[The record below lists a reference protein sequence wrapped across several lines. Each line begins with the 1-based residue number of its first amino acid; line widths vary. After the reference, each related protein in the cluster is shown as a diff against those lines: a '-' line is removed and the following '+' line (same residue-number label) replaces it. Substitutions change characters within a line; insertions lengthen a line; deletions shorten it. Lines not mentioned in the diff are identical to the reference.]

1 MSGVVAAVRNLR
13 VSFAGLPPAV
23 DGVSLEF
30 RAGEFHALVGESGG
44 GKTLTALAL
53 LGLLPASAN
62 ATGEITLAGATGAV
76 GDEVF
81 FAPRRGRAAG
91 MVFQEPL
98 AAFNPLY
105 SIGDQLAEAIAA
117 HAPGDPAAR
126 MRELFDAVAIPEPA
140 RIARAYPHQ
149 LSGGMLQRA
158 MLAVALAGEPQL
170 LVADEPTTALDLSLQ
185 QGAMELIAGL
195 CRSRGLAVLFITH
208 NLGLAHDYAETMTVM
223 YLGTVVER
231 GPAAEVLQAP
241 AHPYTRALL
250 DALPRIATAP
260 GTAMRTVPGDLTR
273 PAQGCVFAPRCPLA
287 DDACRAATPAWR
299 GNAER
304 GCACLRPLTV
314 LP

>member
-1 MSGVVAAVRNLR
+1 MSAIIAAVRGLR
-13 VSFAGLPPAV
+13 VAFGDSAPAV
-23 DGVSLEF
+23 DGVDLAL
-30 RAGEFHALVGESGG
+30 RAGEFHALVGESGC

-53 LGLLPASAN
+53 LGLLPRSAR
-62 ATGEITLAGATGAV
+62 AAGEITLDGAGGAV
-76 GDEVF
+76 GDEAF
-81 FAPRRGRAAG
+81 FARKRGRAAG

-117 HAPGDPAAR
+117 HQPGDPAAKV
-126 MRELFDAVAIPEPA
+126 RELLAAVAIPDPA

-195 CRSRGLAVLFITH
+195 CRARGLAVLFITH
-208 NLGLAHDYAETMTVM
+208 NLGLAHDYADAMTVM

-231 GPAAEVLQAP
+231 GPAAEVLRTP

-250 DALPRIATAP
+250 EALPRIDAEP
-260 GTAMRTVPGDLTR
+260 GAAMRTLPGDLTR
-273 PAQGCVFAPRCPLA
+273 PAQGCVFAPRCPQVG
-287 DDACRAATPAWR
+287 DDCRSATPAWR
-299 GNAER
+299 GSGER
-304 GCACLRPLTV
+304 GCACVRPLTV